1 MMKIDF
7 KDVFNATILSR
18 GYEYYKDGL
27 VEDVSVD
34 NGVATAKV
42 EGTTT
47 YDVSVEIENGMFID
61 GDCTCPY
68 ASEGNY
74 CKHMAALLYYLDN
87 GKIFENSNY
96 TTKEEIIRN
105 SLKNLNRAELDE
117 FLVKLLMEDK
127 DVFDKFRLSF
137 NKLFPS
143 LTLKEYKKKIYDA
156 INQSAGRDGFI
167 DYNES
172 WDYTHNMYNIIN
184 EADTLVGNGEYDLAF
199 DIVKTILDSIPDTYI
214 DDSNGSTGE
223 VASSCIETIEQV
235 LENVLNE
242 NNSLSKRILDYILNE
257 AKTEYLSNYAI
268 ELYPLLD
275 LYLDKD
281 VFLNEIEKELL
292 EVLEHG
298 KEEKYFWN
306 AEYYVNILIT
316 IYDKENAKDKV
327 TNLLKT
333 YSHDKNI
340 CFKLVEKYLKEDNV
354 DEAIKLLKTRLEK
367 DSDSDYALKLS
378 DIYLKENMYAEYKDI
393 LYKLLY
399 ELDKYDIDIYKKIK
413 TLYSKDAWLVERKN
427 IIDKITKKEKSW
439 WYEDQLLKIYIEEKM
454 YDNIYNDI
462 KDKDM
467 DTIIRYENY
476 LLPKYNKELINIYV
490 KWCET
495 FASHANNRKMY
506 RELASKM
513 WHIKK
518 MDNSSSEYTK
528 LLKKMKEKYAGRP
541 AMQEELSKVL

>member
-7 KDVFNATILSR
+7 EDDFNATILSR

-27 VEDVSVD
+27 VKDVIFD
-34 NGVATAKV
+34 NDIATAKV

-68 ASEGNY
+68 ASDGSY

-87 GKIFENSNY
+87 GKIYENSNY

-105 SLKNLNRAELDE
+105 SLKKLNKTDLDE
-117 FLVKLLMEDK
+117 FLVELLMEDK
-127 DVFDKFRLSF
+127 DIFDKFRLRF

-156 INQSAGRDGFI
+156 INRSAGRDGFI

-199 DIVKTILDSIPDTYI
+199 DIVKTILDSIPDTSI

-223 VASSCIETIEQV
+223 VAASCIETIEKI
-235 LENVLNE
+235 LENILNKDS
-242 NNSLSKRILDYILNE
+242 NLAKRILDYILNE
-257 AKTEYLSNYAI
+257 TKTGYLSNYGI
-268 ELYPLLD
+268 GLYPLLD
-275 LYLDKD
+275 LFVEKG
-281 VFLNEIEKELL
+281 VFFDEIEKGLL
-292 EVLEHG
+292 EALEHG
-298 KEEKYFWN
+298 KKEKYFWN
-306 AEYYVNILIT
+306 AKYYVDILIT
-316 IYDKENAKDKV
+316 IYDKENAKDKI

-333 YSHDKNI
+333 YSHDKKI
-340 CFKLVEKYLKEDNV
+340 CFKLVEKYLKEDNA
-354 DEAIKLLKTRLEK
+354 DEAVKLLKTRLEE
-367 DSDSDYALKLS
+367 DSDRDYALKLS
-378 DIYLKENMYAEYKDI
+378 DIYLKENMHAEYKDI

-399 ELDKYDIDIYKKIK
+399 ELDKYDIGIYKKIK
-413 TLYSKDAWLVERKN
+413 SLYSKDDWLVERKN
-427 IIDKITKKEKSW
+427 IIDKIMKEERSW
-439 WYEDQLLKIYIEEKM
+439 WYEDKLLKIYIEEEM

-462 KDKDM
+462 KNKDM
-467 DTIIRYENY
+467 DTIVEYEKY

-490 KWCET
+490 KGCET
-495 FASHANNRKMY
+495 FANHANNRKMY

-513 WHIKK
+513 RHIKN
-518 MDNSSSEYTK
+518 MDGSEKSYK
-528 LLKKMKEKYAGRP
+528 ELVSALSEQLRNKSAMRDELKG
-541 AMQEELSKVL
+541 VL